1 MLDNPH
7 QPASQDRSCCKEGE
21 AFRAVENHVARG
33 GALGDAEDDGSEER
47 ENDRCAEV

>member
-21 AFRAVENHVARG
+21 ALGAVENHVARG